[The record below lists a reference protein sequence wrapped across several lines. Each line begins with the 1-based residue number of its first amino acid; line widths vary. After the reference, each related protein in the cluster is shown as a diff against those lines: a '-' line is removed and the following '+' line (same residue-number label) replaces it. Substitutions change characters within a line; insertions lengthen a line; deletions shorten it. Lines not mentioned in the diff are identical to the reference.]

1 MTAEVPEGLIREI
14 AERRCIIFLG
24 AGATMAA
31 RKQSTG
37 AGAPSWNDLLK
48 ELASS
53 APGIQVEVERYLSE
67 HRPLDAAQ
75 LIRTK
80 CTPGR
85 FRDVLQD
92 RFERAGLSAG
102 RLHELVNAIDPKI
115 VLTTNY
121 DSIYEDFCNSGRAGR
136 DLAYRVKNYYDQG
149 VPNDIRSPN
158 SVILKLHGSVADPE
172 RTVLSRTDYF
182 RARSSHAGFFE
193 VVKALILTNTVL
205 FVGCSVD
212 TDPHI
217 QLFME
222 WASGALH
229 QDLPHYAI
237 VPDVHNDVV
246 YAGLSE
252 TMNMEFIRYPSGEHD
267 HVITIL
273 EDVCSRVEL
282 HRAMNFGI

>member
-1 MTAEVPEGLIREI
+1 MKGAVSDGLIREI

-31 RKQSTG
+31 RTQNVD
-37 AGAPSWNDLLK
+37 AQAPDWNDLLR
-48 ELASS
+48 ELSTGT
-53 APGIQVEVERYLSE
+53 PEILEDVERYMTE

-85 FRDVLQD
+85 FRDVLQN
-92 RFERAGLSAG
+92 RLERAGLHAG

-115 VLTTNY
+115 VMTTNY
-121 DSIYEDFCNSGRAGR
+121 DSIYEDFCNSGRAGH

-182 RARSSHAGFFE
+182 RARSQHAGFFE
-193 VVKALILTNTVL
+193 FVKALILTNTIL
-205 FVGCSVD
+205 FVGCSID

-217 QLFME
+217 QLFLE

-229 QDLPHYAI
+229 QDLRHYAI
-237 VPDVHNDVV
+237 VPDVHSDVV

-252 TMNMEFIRYPSGEHD
+252 TMNMEFIRYPRGQHEM
-267 HVITIL
+267 VISIL
-273 EDVCSRVEL
+273 EDVDRRVETL
-282 HRAMNFGI
+282 RARSFGI